1 MQPSEQDLKFKEK
14 KSYFFSNY
22 SLGAISGNSI
32 NDKLILISLL
42 SFVYFKMKEKT
53 PTVTVLDILKSIT
66 KQKQDDSSYYQMIES
81 LAIIVEDF
89 CYGCSVADNCGL
101 KSSQEIINKIKEIL
115 GQWLPF

>member
-1 MQPSEQDLKFKEK
+1 MQSAEQDLKFKEK
-14 KSYFFSNY
+14 KDYFFSNY

-32 NDKLILISLL
+32 NDKLILISLV
-42 SFVYFKMKEKT
+42 SYVHFKMRET
-53 PTVTVLDILKSIT
+53 NPSVTVLDILKSIT
-66 KQKQDDSSYYQMIES
+66 KQKADNSSYYQMIES

-89 CYGCSVADNCGL
+89 CYGCSIADNCGL